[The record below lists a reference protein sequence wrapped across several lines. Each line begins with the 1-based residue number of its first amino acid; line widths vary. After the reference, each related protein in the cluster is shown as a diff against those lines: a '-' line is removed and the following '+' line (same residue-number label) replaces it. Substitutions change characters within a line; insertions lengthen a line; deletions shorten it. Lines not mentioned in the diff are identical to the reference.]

1 MKKLTLLAL
10 LMSTIAI
17 GQEDKH
23 HHDHDNNHRNE
34 HEHKNEH
41 NGGANHYMHQSS
53 MDELVERFESKDRDK
68 YQQPEKVLEYLGAID
83 GKKIMDIGAG
93 TGYFSVKLAA
103 NRANVIAADV
113 SDDFQNYLKERIKE
127 ENISNIELRKLPYDS
142 PELAK
147 NEVDKVLIVNTYHHI
162 EDRIS
167 YFKKVRKGINADGEL
182 VIIDFFKADLPVGP
196 PVGHKVAID
205 DVVLELKEAGFTQF
219 IVEVSLLDYQYII
232 RAK

>member
-10 LMSTIAI
+10 LMSSIAI

-23 HHDHDNNHRNE
+23 NHDHNHQ
-34 HEHKNEH
+34 HEHGHEH

-53 MDELVERFESKDRDK
+53 MDELVERFESKERDK
-68 YQQPEKVLEYLGAID
+68 YQQPEKVLEYLGDIN

-103 NRANVIAADV
+103 KGANVIAADV
-113 SDDFQNYLKERIKE
+113 SDDFQDYLKKRIKE
-127 ENISNIELRKLPYDS
+127 EDISNIELRKLPYDS
-142 PELAK
+142 PELEK

-167 YFKKVRKGINADGEL
+167 YFKKVRKGINSEGEL
-182 VIIDFFKADLPVGP
+182 VIIDFFKSDLPVGP

-205 DVVLELKEAGFTQF
+205 DVVIELKEAGFTEF

>member
-23 HHDHDNNHRNE
+23 QHDQDNNHRNE
-34 HEHKNEH
+34 HEHKNEY

-53 MDELVERFESKDRDK
+53 IDELVERFESKDRDK
-68 YQQPEKVLEYLGAID
+68 YQQPEKVLEYLGAVD

-103 NRANVIAADV
+103 NGANVIAADV

-205 DVVLELKEAGFTQF
+205 DVVLELKEAGFTEF

>member
-10 LMSTIAI
+10 FMSTVAM
-17 GQEDKH
+17 GQEDKPKN
-23 HHDHDNNHRNE
+23 DHNHQ
-34 HEHKNEH
+34 HEHGHEH
-41 NGGANHYMHQSS
+41 NGSANHYMHQSS

-103 NRANVIAADV
+103 NGANVIAADV

-167 YFKKVRKGINADGEL
+167 YFKKVRKGINSDGEL
-182 VIIDFFKADLPVGP
+182 VIIDFFKAELPVGP
-196 PVGHKVAID
+196 PVGHKIAID
-205 DVVLELKEAGFTQF
+205 AVVLELKEAGFTEF
-219 IVEVSLLDYQYII
+219 TIEVSLLDYQYII

>member
-1 MKKLTLLAL
+1 MKKLTLVAL

-17 GQEDKH
+17 GQDDKPKN
-23 HHDHDNNHRNE
+23 DHNHQ
-34 HEHKNEH
+34 HEHGHEH
-41 NGGANHYMHQSS
+41 NGSANHYMHQSS
-53 MDELVERFESKDRDK
+53 MDELVERFESKERDK
-68 YQQPEKVLEYLGAID
+68 YQQPEKVLEYLGDIQ

-103 NRANVIAADV
+103 NGANVIAADV
-113 SDDFQNYLKERIKE
+113 NDDFQNYLKERIKE

-167 YFKKVRKGINADGEL
+167 YFKKVRKGINSDGEL
-182 VIIDFFKADLPVGP
+182 VIIDFFKAELPVGP
-196 PVGHKVAID
+196 PVGHKIAID
-205 DVVLELKEAGFTQF
+205 DVVLELKEAGFTEF
-219 IVEVSLLDYQYII
+219 TIEVSLLDYQYII
-232 RAK
+232 KAK

>member
-10 LMSTIAI
+10 LMSSIAI

-23 HHDHDNNHRNE
+23 KYDHNHQ
-34 HEHKNEH
+34 HEHGHEH

-53 MDELVERFESKDRDK
+53 MDELVERFESKERDK
-68 YQQPEKVLEYLGAID
+68 YQQPEKVLEYLGDIK

-103 NRANVIAADV
+103 KGANVIAADV
-113 SDDFQNYLKERIKE
+113 SDDFQDYLKKRIKE
-127 ENISNIELRKLPYDS
+127 EGISNIELRKLPYDS
-142 PELAK
+142 PELKK

-162 EDRIS
+162 EDRIA
-167 YFKKVRKGINADGEL
+167 YFKKVRKGINSEGEL
-182 VIIDFFKADLPVGP
+182 VIIDFFKAELPVGP
-196 PVGHKVAID
+196 PVGHKIARD
-205 DVVLELKEAGFTQF
+205 DVVLELKKAGFTEF
-219 IVEVSLLDYQYII
+219 VVEVSLLDYQYII